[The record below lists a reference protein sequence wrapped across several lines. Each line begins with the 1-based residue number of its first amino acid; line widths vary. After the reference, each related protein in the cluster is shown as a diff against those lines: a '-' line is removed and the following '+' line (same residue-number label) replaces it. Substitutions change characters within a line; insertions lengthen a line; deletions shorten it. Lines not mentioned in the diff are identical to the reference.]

1 MGAHFS
7 SSQNSFQ
14 YIKKKKKKFIP
25 IHINITK
32 RKKKGIFLEEGHPI
46 FWLINFLTF
55 VFDKDMTRTE
65 SVGVAINNASP
76 ELII

>member
-1 MGAHFS
+1 MLIL
-7 SSQNSFQ
+7 Q
-14 YIKKKKKKFIP
+14 KK
-25 IHINITK
+25 
-32 RKKKGIFLEEGHPI
+32 KKKGIFLEEGHPS

-76 ELII
+76 ELIIYI

>member
-1 MGAHFS
+1 MLYGCSLLFES
-7 SSQNSFQ
+7 
-14 YIKKKKKKFIP
+14 KFIP

-32 RKKKGIFLEEGHPI
+32 KKGVFLDEGHPI

>member
-14 YIKKKKKKFIP
+14 YILILQ
-25 IHINITK
+25 
-32 RKKKGIFLEEGHPI
+32 KKKGVFLDEGHPI

-76 ELII
+76 ELIIYI

>member
-1 MGAHFS
+1 MGVHFS

-14 YIKKKKKKFIP
+14 YILILQ
-25 IHINITK
+25 
-32 RKKKGIFLEEGHPI
+32 KKKGVFLDEGHPI

-76 ELII
+76 ELIIYI

>member
-14 YIKKKKKKFIP
+14 YILILQ
-25 IHINITK
+25 
-32 RKKKGIFLEEGHPI
+32 KKKGIFLDEGHPI

-76 ELII
+76 ELIIYI